1 MKPILAKTVSRLSDQ
16 NAGVRGHPSLAC
28 NAFAC
33 PLPGSILSGANWY
46 CRHHHAINPLQ
57 NDLVTKSISAHLWIL
72 ELGEAIARPDLIMA
86 DTRADAPFAHLKSA
100 DCAQSSGISVLIC
113 DHATNRIQLKNR
125 PDLLPGKVRIR
136 HGVMIDEAVNYVAWS
151 ARLICEFDRAVTCDF
166 KVAQERFAKERGDRA
181 EHAER
186 DERGL
191 MRAA

>member
-1 MKPILAKTVSRLSDQ
+1 MKPILAKTVSGLNNL
-16 NAGVRGHPSLAC
+16 NAGVRSHSSLSC
-28 NAFAC
+28 SAFAC

-46 CRHHHAINPLQ
+46 CRHHHAINRLQ
-57 NDLVTKSISAHLWIL
+57 NDLVTKSLSAHLWIL
-72 ELGEAIARPDLIMA
+72 ELGQAIARPDLIMA

-113 DHATNRIQLKNR
+113 DHAINQIQLKNR
-125 PDLLPGKVRIR
+125 PDLLPGKVRNR

-166 KVAQERFAKERGDRA
+166 KVTQERFAKERGDR
-181 EHAER
+181 
-186 DERGL
+186 GL